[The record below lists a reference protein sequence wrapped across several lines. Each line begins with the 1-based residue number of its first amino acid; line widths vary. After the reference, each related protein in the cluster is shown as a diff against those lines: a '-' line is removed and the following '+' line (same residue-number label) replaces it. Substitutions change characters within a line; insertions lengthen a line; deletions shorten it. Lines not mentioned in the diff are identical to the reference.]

1 MRNSITTTIATLFAG
16 TCLAAASGGALA
28 QAAKAAK
35 DAAPAAAP
43 APAAAAPA
51 PVAAAPAAAPTAVA
65 APATGNAEAGKSKL
79 AMCIGCHGIAGYR
92 TAYPDVYHVPKIYG
106 QQQAYIVKALQAYK
120 TGERSHPSMRGI
132 ARSLTDADMADLAA
146 YYGGPHK

>member
-1 MRNSITTTIATLFAG
+1 MRNSRTIVALLAGATLAV
-16 TCLAAASGGALA
+16 LSQGALA
-28 QAAKAAK
+28 QAA
-35 DAAPAAAP
+35 APAA
-43 APAAAAPA
+43 
-51 PVAAAPAAAPTAVA
+51 
-65 APATGNAEAGKSKL
+65 GNAEAGKTKL
-79 AMCIGCHGIAGYR
+79 AMCIGCHGVPGYR

-132 ARSLTDADMADLAA
+132 ARGLTDADMADLAA